1 MCPESSPAE
10 MPELNIT
17 SFRLG
22 AVNEAE
28 KWPDSSGQEQGKQ
41 QLVRTLEHYLVFFG
55 VKGGISLVHVLRF
68 HGFPLKPKLLLS
80 GDVAGCEAS
89 QCGWYT
95 LSDHALFP

>member
-10 MPELNIT
+10 IPELNIT

-28 KWPDSSGQEQGKQ
+28 KWPDSSGREQGKQ

-55 VKGGISLVHVLRF
+55 VKGSISLVHVLRF

-80 GDVAGCEAS
+80 GNVAGCEAS

-95 LSDHALFP
+95 LSDLALFP

>member
-1 MCPESSPAE
+1 